1 MLWEEQSLLDAIATE
16 FEAHEASLI
25 AENAIKGLDSLD
37 ELSIHPIVAAAISKL
52 GFGVFR
58 EFPFPGST
66 GKRRKK
72 MERTR
77 CDFVLT
83 HDSAMSPGDPVARD
97 IRAETKAATLFAD
110 TPPLP
115 DHTTPIC
122 ECLFLECKVVG
133 QYVYLDGVPGPNR
146 TYASSLIRAV
156 AGDLKK
162 LGEDE
167 KIAFGAVLLI
177 HFTAD
182 EGVAKHDLMMALHRA
197 LDRKASFRSPIVR
210 HLRIPERIGNTCCTI
225 SIIGKSA

>member
-1 MLWEEQSLLDAIATE
+1 MLWEEHSLLDAIAAE
-16 FEAHEASLI
+16 FEEREASLI

-37 ELSIHPIVAAAISKL
+37 ELSIHPIVAGAISKL
-52 GFGVFR
+52 GLGVFR
-58 EFPFPGST
+58 EFPFPGSM

-83 HDSAMSPGDPVARD
+83 RDASLPPGDPIARD
-97 IRAETKAATLFAD
+97 IRAEAKAATLFAES
-110 TPPLP
+110 PALP
-115 DHTTPIC
+115 EKTTPID

-133 QYVYLDGVPGPNR
+133 QYVYVDGVPGPNR

-167 KIAFGAVLLI
+167 KITFGSVLLI

-182 EGVAKHDLMMALHRA
+182 ESVAKHDFTVALHRA
-197 LDRKASFRSPIVR
+197 LDRKVSFRSPLVR
-210 HLRIPERIGNTCCTI
+210 HIRVPDRIGNACCTI
-225 SIIGKSA
+225 ALIGKSQ